1 MKPVSAA
8 TDVTR
13 LGKELL
19 ALHTID
25 LAYVGRGIHEELVA
39 YVADQQGYY
48 EEEGVHVAI
57 RDGVSWKTERL
68 RRGATIGLGRALLSR
83 LTDGIDW
90 KVLTVNT
97 HRPLFWFL
105 GSADVKSM
113 ADLRGR
119 RMAVHAA
126 HTAPGCF
133 ARIVLR
139 KHGLDPDR
147 DLECVVRAPG
157 DYQMDLRR
165 LRDGSIDAAYVG
177 STLSPEQVAEE
188 EGFHVLAWVGDH
200 FQIPTVGVAV
210 DPAHI
215 PLDSPALQALVRA
228 IQRALRTIA
237 EQPRLAVDYVASF
250 LNRLTREEAQLYYE
264 RYIGPHF
271 TPGGQV
277 DLNIARQAV
286 DAVAAELGVAPVA
299 ADEIY
304 QTAR

>member
-1 MKPVSAA
+1 MQ
-8 TDVTR
+8 
-13 LGKELL
+13 
-19 ALHTID
+19 TID
-25 LAYVGRGIHEELVA
+25 LTYVGHGYHEELIA
-39 YVADQQGYY
+39 YVADQEGYY
-48 EEEGVHVAI
+48 EDEGVHVAI
-57 RDGVSWKTERL
+57 RDGVGWDTDRV

-90 KVLTVNT
+90 TMLSINT

-105 GSADVKSM
+105 GNDEVASM

-119 RMAVHAA
+119 RLAVHGG

-147 DLECVVRAPG
+147 DLECVARVPG

-188 EGFHVLAWVGDH
+188 EGFHLLAWVGDH

-228 IQRALRTIA
+228 NQRALRTIA
-237 EQPRLAVDYVASF
+237 EQPDLAVAYLASF
-250 LNRLTREEAQLYYE
+250 LQRLTSDEVQQHYE
-264 RYIGPHF
+264 RYVAPYF
-271 TPGGQV
+271 TPDGQV
-277 DLNIARQAV
+277 DLDIARQAI
-286 DAVAAELGVAPVA
+286 DAVAAELGVAPIGVEDA
-299 ADEIY
+299 FPPA
-304 QTAR
+304 Q

>member
-1 MKPVSAA
+1 M
-8 TDVTR
+8 
-13 LGKELL
+13 
-19 ALHTID
+19 HTID

-39 YVADQQGYY
+39 QVADQEGYF
-48 EEEGVHVAI
+48 EDEGVHVAI
-57 RDGVSWKTERL
+57 RDGVRWETERL

-83 LTDGIDW
+83 LTDGIGW
-90 KVLTVNT
+90 RALSVST

-105 GSADVKSM
+105 GRAEVTSM

-119 RMAVHAA
+119 RLAVHAA

-177 STLSPEQVAEE
+177 STLAPEQVVEE
-188 EGFHVLAWVGDH
+188 EGLRLLAWVGDH
-200 FQIPTVGVAV
+200 LQVPTVGIAV
-210 DPAHI
+210 DPAHV

-228 IQRALRTIA
+228 NQRALRTMA
-237 EQPRLAVDYVASF
+237 EQPRLAVDYLASF
-250 LNRLTREEAQLYYE
+250 LDRLTREEAQRHYE
-264 RYIGPHF
+264 RYIGPYF
-271 TPGGQV
+271 TPHGQV
-277 DLNIARQAV
+277 DLDVARQAI
-286 DAVAAELGVAPVA
+286 DAVAAELGVASVA
-299 ADEIY
+299 AEEIY
-304 QTAR
+304 QPAK